1 MSKFRICKTLNNT
14 RILLLAL
21 FVVLLFSSCSP
32 NSLTLWRVGI
42 ENDKDSRLL
51 SAVIDPLGSYIYY
64 RTIYKGY
71 KGSGDY
77 YYSSNFSTSYKRLT
91 SEGII
96 VSQGLWEVQVVFSNE
111 EKTSYTE
118 SEAEPLIHA
127 TSGDIFI
134 NLNTTTITV
143 ELESGDGYAEI
154 TSYQLTGNVPS
165 SPSVEVQLFKY
176 NGSTF
181 DSITDTAYSGFI
193 NGTLNTNNVFTNTK
207 TSLPAGIYYVVLTV
221 KSSSSVKFVD
231 TIAFVVRKGLT
242 TSISGSC
249 NKYGESSG
257 SIYIDP
263 VENEKPS
270 TSTDGIVKIDPPSMD
285 TITNKSTGTVV
296 PEITNG
302 MIYLVKGNNDN
313 ETVLGHSTSE
323 IATNEYKN
331 SRLNVPERT
340 KFAMNLNGTDVYLS
354 KIQSN
359 GRPSENENALVAE
372 LNNQSFMTIFN
383 NNNGTGK
390 NATFAILLNVADNK
404 SKAYNRRLQSNI
416 QVDNSTLNVVGLGA
430 SDAISNGNV
439 TFVGPTKVHTNI
451 DPGEYRQ
458 GAINLKGTGGTINLD
473 GSVSVEG
480 LFGITSWHVNSD
492 SSTTKNSS
500 ISGIQNTSITIKN
513 GARINT
519 SSDSNCESAPDNGGA
534 HGIYLYRN
542 ENDKSTGSTSITLQD
557 SSITTTSAGGVTS
570 AGIRIENFAGN
581 VTIHITNSSIA
592 ATNGYGI
599 YIDGFHKSGSIA
611 INIENNAIVSS
622 SKTMEAGCGI
632 YIKDFDGS
640 ITINVLGNSE
650 VKSEGNYGIH
660 IDNCNVGSIN
670 ITKSSE
676 SKISGKNSPVFI
688 NGVPKTFSTD
698 GKISIPANN

>member
-1 MSKFRICKTLNNT
+1 MKMSKFRICKTLNNT

-32 NSLTLWRVGI
+32 NSLTLCRVGI
-42 ENDKDSRLL
+42 ENDKDSRSL

-64 RTIYKGY
+64 WTIYKGY

-77 YYSSNFSTSYKRLT
+77 YYSSNFSTSYNRLT

-111 EKTSYTE
+111 ETTSYTE

-270 TSTDGIVKIDPPSMD
+270 SSTDGIVNINPPSMD

-296 PEITNG
+296 PKITNG
-302 MIYLVKGNNDN
+302 MIYLVQGNNDN
-313 ETVLGHSTSE
+313 ETVLGHSEGE

-331 SRLNVPERT
+331 SRLNVSEKT

-359 GRPSENENALVAE
+359 GRPSENESALVAE
-372 LNNQSFMTIFN
+372 LNNESFMTIFN

-480 LFGITSWHVNSD
+480 LFGITSWHVNSN

-534 HGIYLYRN
+534 HGIYLYGN
-542 ENDKSTGSTSITLQD
+542 ENDKPTGSTSITLQD

-599 YIDGFHKSGSIA
+599 YISNCSNVTIDYSGNCSI
-611 INIENNAIVSS
+611 N
-622 SKTMEAGCGI
+622 G
-632 YIKDFDGS
+632 
-640 ITINVLGNSE
+640 
-650 VKSEGNYGIH
+650 SEGDI
-660 IDNCNVGSIN
+660 SIN
-670 ITKSSE
+670 NSTVNNKYYESETISVPATAISS
-676 SKISGKNSPVFI
+676 
-688 NGVPKTFSTD
+688 
-698 GKISIPANN
+698 